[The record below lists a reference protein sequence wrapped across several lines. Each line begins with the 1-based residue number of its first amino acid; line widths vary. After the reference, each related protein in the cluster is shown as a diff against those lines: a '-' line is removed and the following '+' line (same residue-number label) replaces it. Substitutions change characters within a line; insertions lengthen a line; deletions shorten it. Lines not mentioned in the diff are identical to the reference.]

1 MLKSNYRRS
10 AMSNKQPDP
19 IRPLELE
26 EGSQYL
32 LRRKPATCDPESWE
46 RVRFVGYTPCPAV
59 VIVMVEPGKRMPI
72 ARDELFMLSCPSLLA
87 LPAGRF
93 PPSLS

>member
-1 MLKSNYRRS
+1 
-10 AMSNKQPDP
+10 MSNQQPDP

-32 LRRKPATCDPESWE
+32 LRCKPAACNHESWE

-59 VIVMVEPGKRMPI
+59 VIVMIEAGKRMPI
-72 ARDELFMLSCPSLLA
+72 AREELFSEKNQPLA
-87 LPAGRF
+87 LF
-93 PPSLS
+93 PGTGGDR

>member
-1 MLKSNYRRS
+1 
-10 AMSNKQPDP
+10 MSDSQPDP

-32 LRRKPATCDPESWE
+32 LRSKPAACHPETWE

-59 VIVMVEPGKRMPI
+59 VIVALGPGKRMPI
-72 ARDELFMLSCPSLLA
+72 AREALFFEKDCLERWAHMRHNDKGIP
-87 LPAGRF
+87 
-93 PPSLS
+93 

>member
-1 MLKSNYRRS
+1 
-10 AMSNKQPDP
+10 MSNQQPDP

-32 LRRKPATCDPESWE
+32 LRSKPAACDPASWE

-59 VIVMVEPGKRMPI
+59 VIVMIETGKRIPI
-72 ARDELFMLSCPSLLA
+72 ARDELFSEKNQPLA
-87 LPAGRF
+87 LFHGTGDGR
-93 PPSLS
+93 